1 MASGALPFHGNSTA
15 EICEAI
21 MNRAPVAPVRLNPDL
36 PAELERIINRALEK
50 DRELR
55 YQGAREMKAGLLR
68 LKRDTETGRVTAA
81 GSGTGVRESHPV
93 TAASQKTDLQ
103 ILMCRKRCRYLVW
116 PHAEI
121 GVPADC
127 SGIE

>member
-81 GSGTGVRESHPV
+81 GSGTGAVVHETGR
-93 TAASQKTDLQ
+93 
-103 ILMCRKRCRYLVW
+103 LVDFGPNHRLFY
-116 PHAEI
+116 PHRRN
-121 GVPADC
+121 
-127 SGIE
+127 